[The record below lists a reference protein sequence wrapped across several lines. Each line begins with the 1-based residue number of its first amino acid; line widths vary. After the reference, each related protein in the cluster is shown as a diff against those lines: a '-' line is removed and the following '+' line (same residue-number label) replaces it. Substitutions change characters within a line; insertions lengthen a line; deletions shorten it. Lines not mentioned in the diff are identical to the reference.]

1 MDCETAAPLIEPLCD
16 DELDVAT
23 AARLVAHLDACAA
36 CAALKREAETRQCAL
51 RQARP
56 VDHLPDEVRARLVR
70 QVERTA
76 PPRRAVARSVPLAL
90 AALVLLSGGLAA
102 GLALVRPGP
111 ARAPAL
117 DEQPVVTERTGE
129 VFCLRCALAQ
139 LFPDTAVLDERH
151 LPVLRTDGGEV
162 ITLLD
167 GPVTRAALSRKGCAG
182 RRVAVTVRLFP
193 GQEIAEVLSVRAL
206 GPSSGPPDRDV
217 VAAAA
222 SRAARPPR

>member
-23 AARLVAHLDACAA
+23 AARLVAHLEACPA
-36 CAALKREAETRQCAL
+36 CSALKREAETRQSAL
-51 RQARP
+51 REARP
-56 VDHLPDEVRARLVR
+56 VDHLPEEMRARLVR

-76 PPRRAVARSVPLAL
+76 PPSRRAAWRVPAAVAAAGLLA
-90 AALVLLSGGLAA
+90 VGLAA
-102 GLALVRPGP
+102 GVALVRPGP
-111 ARAPAL
+111 PGAPAIG
-117 DEQPVVTERTGE
+117 DRPVVTELTGE

-139 LFPDTAVLDERH
+139 LFPDTPVVDERH

-162 ITLLD
+162 VTLLD
-167 GPVTRAALSRKGCAG
+167 GAVTQAALARKGCAG
-182 RRVAVTVRLFP
+182 RRVALTVRLFP
-193 GQEIAEVLSVRAL
+193 RQEIAEVLSVRAL

-222 SRAARPPR
+222 SRAAPPPR